1 MLGLEKKYLEVCT
14 QTGKKPLLFHE
25 FKEERKNKMKEDAK
39 RLKKSTKRP
48 SPYPSIKEVLEIQP
62 CNPELTMKDVI
73 SKK

>member
-1 MLGLEKKYLEVCT
+1 
-14 QTGKKPLLFHE
+14 
-25 FKEERKNKMKEDAK
+25 MKEDAK